1 MGENCSHLDPF
12 RFGTK
17 PSTIRSMPP
26 RERAEGTT
34 HAAFK
39 SCGELAFSFI
49 IPATLIHTCLIV
61 SLYPNKY
68 IYIIIIGHIIL
79 ICCYI
84 KGNTHTRSLPGEQIL
99 KENCP
104 GRSLG
109 ILKKRYKHP
118 IHLDS
123 GRYSSCF
130 FFAGR

>member
-68 IYIIIIGHIIL
+68 IYIYSHNRAYNINML
-79 ICCYI
+79 LYQREY
-84 KGNTHTRSLPGEQIL
+84 THTLFARGTNFKRKLSRSISRDPE
-99 KENCP
+99 
-104 GRSLG
+104 
-109 ILKKRYKHP
+109 KKIQASHT
-118 IHLDS
+118 S
-123 GRYSSCF
+123 GLW
-130 FFAGR
+130 